1 MRTLNRL
8 TIVTAVML
16 AAVMLA
22 ACASPI
28 PVPSPADAVTP
39 APPTTG
45 VTPAPRVDPA
55 SPSPTS
61 AQEVAVNVRQERIV
75 AGGSYLE
82 GAYAFVEIRSADGRL
97 VASVVSDRYATA
109 RDLCGRSCQAAC
121 PALTGPVDEC
131 RQTFELRSGRDSVIV
146 IHRVVGQPCEIQV
159 S

>member
-61 AQEVAVNVRQERIV
+61 AQEVAINVRQERIV
-75 AGGSYLE
+75 AGGSYL
-82 GAYAFVEIRSADGRL
+82 
-97 VASVVSDRYATA
+97 
-109 RDLCGRSCQAAC
+109 CGWSCQAAC